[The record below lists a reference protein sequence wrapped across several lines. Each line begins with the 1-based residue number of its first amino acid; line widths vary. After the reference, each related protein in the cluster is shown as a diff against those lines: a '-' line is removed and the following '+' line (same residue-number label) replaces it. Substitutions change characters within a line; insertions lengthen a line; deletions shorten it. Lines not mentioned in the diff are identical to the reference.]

1 MKIVTVV
8 KDAAYRDKLE
18 KLLRKLRQEYKSA
31 GTASGGQE
39 GYRLIKEE
47 VPDLIIA
54 DISLPRTDGLLM
66 LKKVRKE
73 KIYSKVILIAEK
85 EDFRKV
91 GQALELGIDG
101 YFIKPFPMAQLEK
114 RILQIEQQVDGE
126 YVAEAVFTV
135 ENILLACLNGHL
147 NPEDRLHDITKRRF
161 GFTVYDPGALFVVW
175 LDEKYEEEKEA
186 VRKLLEETEA
196 LENGG
201 ASRVFEVGAWNLLLV
216 VQYGPEAE
224 KYGDIYFQ
232 EEVVPKLCA
241 AVMGTVVCI
250 RARAERLVDLQA
262 VLGRMHVMLDW
273 NLLFDRGE
281 LICAEKIKGME
292 IMPMRYPVHIESR
305 LKNALTAKNGEEIK
319 QCYYQLYDHLRR
331 KPYSPEDMKECIIRF
346 NMVLLNAYKIRQE
359 LESEVEMQHCM
370 QMISSAM
377 SWRQIR
383 MAIERFMQALSFN
396 ASEEDI
402 DRSLSPLVCKAVQL
416 VRKYYDQGITLEEI
430 AEHLFVSEEYL
441 STQFKKETGSGFAE
455 TVRRYRIDRIKG
467 LLLGTKL
474 KLNQIA
480 ELTGYADSKYMSRVF
495 KEETGMLPTEFRK
508 SAH

>member
-31 GTASGGQE
+31 RTASGGQE

-147 NPEDRLHDITKRRF
+147 NLENRLHDITKRRF

-250 RARAERLVDLQA
+250 RARAARLDDLQS
-262 VLGRMHVMLDW
+262 VMGRMHVMLDW
-273 NLLFDRGE
+273 ILLFDRGE
-281 LICAEKIKGME
+281 LLCAEKITVMD
-292 IMPMRYPVHIESR
+292 ILQMRYPVHIESR